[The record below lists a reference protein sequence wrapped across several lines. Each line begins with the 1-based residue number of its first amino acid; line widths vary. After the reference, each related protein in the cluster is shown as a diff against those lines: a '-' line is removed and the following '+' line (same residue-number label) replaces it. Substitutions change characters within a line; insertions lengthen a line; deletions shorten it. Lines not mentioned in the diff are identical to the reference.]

1 MAEYPTLAAP
11 YSSRKLITTFRGYH
25 RNPKIG
31 DGEFYH
37 MENLTGDLYPLLS
50 VRKPRG
56 TLRQLTAPRALRG
69 KSKLAWVDGTSLFY
83 GEQDLTSYF
92 IDAGFFLSDRE
103 DMLPK
108 QLVSMGAYL
117 IVYPDK
123 LYINTENYTDC
134 GSIEA
139 RFSTDEGTPVT
150 FTPCTA
156 EGTAYA
162 EPHIGTAAPES
173 PENGSLWL
181 DTAALPHVL
190 KQYSAQSA
198 LWAEIPTVYVRIG
211 AEGIGRQFQ
220 VYDGVTVGGVAAH
233 ETGAYRQL
241 QEINGSKVIY
251 AKDDD
256 YIVVVGV
263 PGVGYVQTEGQV
275 TVSRTMPDLDFITE
289 ASNRL
294 WGCRYGMAEGKTVN
308 EIYCCALGN
317 FKNWNR
323 FLGISTDS
331 YVASV
336 GSDGPW
342 TGAVTHLGCPVFFK
356 EHCLHK
362 VYISGEGAHQIVE
375 TACRGVAAGSHNS
388 LSVVGETLL
397 YHSPTG
403 ICAYDGSLPVPV
415 SDVLGDV
422 RYQNAVGGSLGDKY
436 YVSMCDE
443 TQNWHLFVY
452 DRRRGLFH
460 REDSTRALAFAN
472 CGGELYYIDGDTN
485 ALMCVSGSQGTL
497 ESEIFWQADTGVM
510 GYTTTEQKYIGRF
523 NLRIKLEPASRAEV
537 LVEYDS
543 DGQWHSAGTMESK
556 TLTSFMLPVRLRRC
570 DHFRIRLQG
579 HGGMKLYS
587 FSKLFEKGSD
597 EIYR

>member
-11 YSSRKLITTFRGYH
+11 YASRRVISTFRGYNH
-25 RNPKIG
+25 NPKIG
-31 DGEFYH
+31 EGEFYD
-37 MENLTGDLYPLLS
+37 MENLTGDSYPLLS
-50 VRKPRG
+50 VRSPRG
-56 TLRQLTAPRALRG
+56 LVRQLTAPSALRG
-69 KSKLAWVDGTSLFY
+69 KSKLAWIDGTSLYY
-83 GEQDLTSYF
+83 GEENLTSYLTA
-92 IDAGFFLSDRE
+92 AGFAISDHE
-103 DMLPK
+103 TMLPK

-117 IVYPDK
+117 VIYPDK

-139 RFSTDEGTPVT
+139 RFSTAEGTAVT
-150 FTPCTA
+150 YTPCTA
-156 EGTAYA
+156 DGTAYGEA
-162 EPHIGTAAPES
+162 HIGANAPEA
-173 PENGSLWL
+173 PENGTLWV
-181 DTAALPHVL
+181 DTAAVPHVL
-190 KQYSAQSA
+190 KQFSAQTGV
-198 LWAEIPTVYVRIG
+198 WAEIPTVYVRIS
-211 AEGIGRQFQ
+211 AEGIGKQFAE
-220 VYDGVTVGGVAAH
+220 YDGVTISGAASDSTGVYA
-233 ETGAYRQL
+233 QL
-241 QEINGSKVIY
+241 RELNGSRVIY
-251 AKDDD
+251 ARDDD
-256 YIVVVGV
+256 SIVVVGV
-263 PGVGYVQTEGQV
+263 TGLHYVQQSGSV
-275 TVSRTMPDLDFITE
+275 SVSRTMPDLDFITE

-294 WGCRYGMAEGKTVN
+294 WGCKYGLADGETVN
-308 EIYCCALGN
+308 EIYCCALGD

-375 TACRGVAAGSHNS
+375 TACRGVSAGSHNS

-415 SDVLGDV
+415 SDALGGV
-422 RYQNAVGGSLGDKY
+422 RYRNGVGGSLGDKY
-436 YVSMCDE
+436 YVSMTDE
-443 TQNWHLFVY
+443 QNHRHLFVY
-452 DRRRGLFH
+452 DRIRGMFH
-460 REDSTRALAFAN
+460 REDSTYALCFAN

-485 ALMCVSGSQGTL
+485 ALMCVSGSQG
-497 ESEIFWQADTGVM
+497 ESEQPVSWRADTGVM

-523 NLRIKLEPASRAEV
+523 NLRMKLDAGAWAEV

-543 DGQWHSAGTMESK
+543 DGQWHSAGRMEGDG
-556 TLTSFMLPVRLRRC
+556 LRSFLLPVRLRRC

-579 HGGMKLYS
+579 CGGMQLYS
-587 FSKLFEKGSD
+587 FAKLFEKGSD
-597 EIYR
+597 E